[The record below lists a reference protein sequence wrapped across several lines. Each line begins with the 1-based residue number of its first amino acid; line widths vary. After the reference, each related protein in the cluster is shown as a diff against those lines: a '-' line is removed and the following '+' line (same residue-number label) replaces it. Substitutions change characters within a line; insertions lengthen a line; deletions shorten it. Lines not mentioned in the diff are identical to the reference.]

1 MAALENDDVRNLDR
15 AASDGTDTSPWEGA
29 PPLTLEV
36 ISDAICPWCWV
47 FKRRLDRVLASL
59 SPGITAAVTWHPF
72 ELNSDMPKAGLDR
85 RTYRSAKFG
94 SWERSQALDAQVKAV
109 AAGDGLEFHHER
121 MERTPNTRDAH
132 RVIWLAGQHGVQDAV
147 VEGLFSAYF
156 NEGRDVGDLEVLV
169 DVGAAA
175 GLDREQLREMLTTDQ
190 GKAEIA
196 AEFDRAA
203 RIGVRSVPTVILNG
217 RPVFSG
223 AVGDEEIAVHLVQ
236 AARHAVR

>member
-1 MAALENDDVRNLDR
+1 MTALENNDVQRLNR
-15 AASDGTDTSPWEGA
+15 AASDGTDTSPSACA
-29 PPLTLEV
+29 PSLTIEV

-47 FKRRLDRVLASL
+47 FKRRLDRVLARL
-59 SPGITAAVTWHPF
+59 SPEITATITWHPF
-72 ELNSDMPKAGLDR
+72 ELNPDMPKAGLDR

-109 AAGDGLEFHHER
+109 AAGDGLDFHHER
-121 MERTPNTRDAH
+121 MERTPNTRNAH
-132 RVIWLAGQHGVQDAV
+132 RVIWMAGQLGVQDAV
-147 VEGLFSAYF
+147 VEALFSAYF

-175 GLDREQLREMLTTDQ
+175 GLDREQLRGMLTTEQ
-190 GKAEIA
+190 GEAEIA

-203 RIGVRSVPTVILNG
+203 RIRVRSVPTVIVNG

-236 AARHAVR
+236 AAHHAVR